1 MTTDVIEKKELEEK
15 EDNKKLK
22 LDLSKNSASFPVRFF
37 IYQKERFPF
46 LAHGLLIAA
55 FTFSAVSYSRICRGA
70 EGFIPFST
78 YLVGAF
84 IAVSL
89 FFLLRIFDEFK
100 DKEED
105 AKNRPYL
112 AVPRGLMKLSE
123 LKVIG
128 IVTAVLQIVVLS
140 FSHPELLPLYFIAV
154 GYLLLMGVEFF
165 VPKWLKQRQFLYVTS
180 HMAIIALIDIFSS
193 GLDWM
198 VEGVN
203 APAGLG
209 FFIAVSYMNGMVIEL
224 GRKMRAPENEES
236 NSYTKMLGIKKA
248 ISAWIGL
255 LFVTLLLSIAA
266 SIFAGYG
273 LNAIC
278 ILSAVF
284 TLCALT
290 GIFFMKNPSLKS
302 SKYVEYAAAVWTLAM
317 YLTLGG
323 IPMLTK
329 LLLQL

>member
-1 MTTDVIEKKELEEK
+1 MTTELVEQEKVVEQII
-15 EDNKKLK
+15 NKKTNI
-22 LDLSKNSASFPVRFF
+22 DYSKNDASFAERFY

-55 FTFSAVSYSRICRGA
+55 FTFSAVSYSRICRNA
-70 EGFIPFST
+70 EGFISLTT

-105 AKNRPYL
+105 AQNRPYL
-112 AVPRGLMKLSE
+112 PVPRGLMKLSE

-128 IVTAVLQIVVLS
+128 IITAVLQVAVLS
-140 FSHPELLPLYFIAV
+140 FTYPQLLPLYFLAF
-154 GYLLLMGVEFF
+154 GYLSLMGVEFF
-165 VPKWLKQRQFLYVTS
+165 VPTWLKQHTFLYVTS

-193 GLDWM
+193 GLDWRID
-198 VEGVN
+198 GVN

-209 FFIAVSYMNGMVIEL
+209 FFIAVSYMNGMVIEF

-248 ISAWIGL
+248 IYSWIAL
-255 LFVTLLLSIAA
+255 LFVTLLLSIIA
-266 SIFAGYG
+266 SVFAGYG
-273 LNAIC
+273 VLAIS
-278 ILSAVF
+278 ILSGVF
-284 TLCALT
+284 ILCSLT
-290 GIFFMKNPSLKS
+290 GIFFLLKPSIKS
-302 SKYVEYAAAVWTLAM
+302 SKYVEYASAVWTLSM

-329 LLLQL
+329 LLFS